1 MTLRR
6 PRYIGATDV
15 FMAQLL
21 QATTNPHQAKPL
33 AEVERDQWRERARQ
47 LQEMVDRVQK
57 ATLGHASVLHV
68 DQRRATVRLGNNIA
82 IADLPSDL
90 EVREGDVIL
99 VTAEGN
105 ICGIAGEM
113 PRTGNVFT
121 VKRILPGPAVE
132 VSAPGMPGKSVIV
145 CREDLKATLQV
156 GDHVLIT
163 LDGTCMTHRLPPEP
177 SKMEWGEPTGVRW
190 EDVGGCKEA
199 KRALLEAIVYPYR
212 HAAAYA
218 RHGHKPAKG
227 VLLYGDPGNGKT
239 LLGKAAATALA
250 EEHGRD
256 KGGFIYVKGPEIL
269 DKFVGASEGAVRQI
283 FVSARQHKR
292 EHGFPP
298 IVFVDE
304 ADAIFSRRGG
314 QAGVRGMEQ
323 TIVPQFLAEMDGL
336 DESSALVILAT
347 NRPEALDPAVVRDG
361 RCDRRVHVGAP
372 TKDDAR
378 EILTMCLERRQVEQP
393 PSELADLTVR
403 EVWADRQ
410 PLYMLRSK
418 SGKDRRLGVSQFVSG
433 ALLVGIVARAA
444 AKAVRR
450 EVEQGEPSHLTA
462 GDLEEAVAETTEE
475 LRAIDH
481 TAAVSRCAR
490 EMGQD
495 LERVEPVA

>member
-156 GDHVLIT
+156 GDPRAHHARRDVHDPPAPARALQ
-163 LDGTCMTHRLPPEP
+163 DGVGRADGRALGGRGRLQGGEARPPRGDRLPVPARRR
-177 SKMEWGEPTGVRW
+177 VR
-190 EDVGGCKEA
+190 A
-199 KRALLEAIVYPYR
+199 PRP
-212 HAAAYA
+212 
-218 RHGHKPAKG
+218 
-227 VLLYGDPGNGKT
+227 
-239 LLGKAAATALA
+239 
-250 EEHGRD
+250 
-256 KGGFIYVKGPEIL
+256 
-269 DKFVGASEGAVRQI
+269 
-283 FVSARQHKR
+283 
-292 EHGFPP
+292 
-298 IVFVDE
+298 
-304 ADAIFSRRGG
+304 
-314 QAGVRGMEQ
+314 QAGQGGSTLRGPGQ
-323 TIVPQFLAEMDGL
+323 WQDPRPPPPRSPRSTAWTRAG
-336 DESSALVILAT
+336 SST
-347 NRPEALDPAVVRDG
+347 
-361 RCDRRVHVGAP
+361 
-372 TKDDAR
+372 
-378 EILTMCLERRQVEQP
+378 
-393 PSELADLTVR
+393 
-403 EVWADRQ
+403 
-410 PLYMLRSK
+410 
-418 SGKDRRLGVSQFVSG
+418 
-433 ALLVGIVARAA
+433 
-444 AKAVRR
+444 
-450 EVEQGEPSHLTA
+450 
-462 GDLEEAVAETTEE
+462 
-475 LRAIDH
+475 
-481 TAAVSRCAR
+481 
-490 EMGQD
+490 
-495 LERVEPVA
+495 

>member
-6 PRYIGATDV
+6 PRYIGATNV

-121 VKRILPGPAVE
+121 VERILPGPAVE

-163 LDGTCMTHRLPPEP
+163 LDGTCVTHRLPPEP

-283 FVSARQHKR
+283 FVSAR
-292 EHGFPP
+292 
-298 IVFVDE
+298 
-304 ADAIFSRRGG
+304 
-314 QAGVRGMEQ
+314 
-323 TIVPQFLAEMDGL
+323 
-336 DESSALVILAT
+336 
-347 NRPEALDPAVVRDG
+347 
-361 RCDRRVHVGAP
+361 
-372 TKDDAR
+372 
-378 EILTMCLERRQVEQP
+378 
-393 PSELADLTVR
+393 
-403 EVWADRQ
+403 
-410 PLYMLRSK
+410 
-418 SGKDRRLGVSQFVSG
+418 
-433 ALLVGIVARAA
+433 
-444 AKAVRR
+444 
-450 EVEQGEPSHLTA
+450 
-462 GDLEEAVAETTEE
+462 
-475 LRAIDH
+475 
-481 TAAVSRCAR
+481 
-490 EMGQD
+490 
-495 LERVEPVA
+495 